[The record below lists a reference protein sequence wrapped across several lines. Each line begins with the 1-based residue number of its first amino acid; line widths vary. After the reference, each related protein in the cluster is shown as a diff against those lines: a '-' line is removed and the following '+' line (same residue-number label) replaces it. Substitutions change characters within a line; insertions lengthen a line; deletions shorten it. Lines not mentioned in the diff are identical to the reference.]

1 VSAGP
6 AEWLAAR
13 SGRERALLTLAAA
26 VAVGG
31 LVLGIALALRADL
44 NALEASVVARER
56 ELAALRHLAADLG
69 PVPAETAHADTRS
82 LVTRLE
88 TAAGAVV
95 GRPRI
100 AAMTPT
106 TAPLPEGLRE
116 ERVAVRLSDTS
127 LGEVVRL
134 LHGLESADP
143 PLPVARLELR
153 KHTDDPRHFEA
164 TVEVAQVVPGAA
176 AGK

>member
-1 VSAGP
+1 MSPRLTG
-6 AEWLAAR
+6 WIGSR
-13 SGRERALLTLAAA
+13 SGRERALLIVAAA
-26 VAVGG
+26 TTAVV

-44 NALEASVVARER
+44 VALQARVDARER
-56 ELAALRHLAADLG
+56 ELATLRRLAADLG
-69 PVPAETAHADTRS
+69 PVPVESARADARS

-88 TAAGAVV
+88 TAAAAVV

-143 PLPVARLELR
+143 PLPVARLEMR
-153 KHTDDPRHFEA
+153 KHADDPRHFEA
-164 TVEVAQVVPGAA
+164 TVEVAQVVPGA
-176 AGK
+176 KP

>member
-1 VSAGP
+1 MSSELA
-6 AEWLAAR
+6 AWLAAR

-26 VAVGG
+26 TVAGA
-31 LVLGIALALRADL
+31 LVLGLALALRADL
-44 NALEASVVARER
+44 NALEASVGARER
-56 ELAALRHLAADLG
+56 ELATLRRLAADLG
-69 PVPAETAHADTRS
+69 PVRVESSHADTRP

-164 TVEVAQVVPGAA
+164 TVEVAQVVPGAG

>member
-1 VSAGP
+1 M
-6 AEWLAAR
+6 R
-13 SGRERALLTLAAA
+13 QRALLVAAATAVFAVVLTLAAA
-26 VAVGG
+26 TTAGG

-44 NALEASVVARER
+44 SALEASVAARER
-56 ELAALRHLAADLG
+56 ELATVRHLAADLG
-69 PVPAETAHADTRS
+69 PLPAATSHTDTRS

-134 LHGLESADP
+134 LYGLESADP
-143 PLPVARLELR
+143 PLSVARLELR

-164 TVEVAQVVPGAA
+164 TVEVAQVVPGAG

>member
-1 VSAGP
+1 MSPRLTG
-6 AEWLAAR
+6 WIAAR
-13 SGRERALLTLAAA
+13 SGRERALLTVAAA
-26 VAVGG
+26 TTGVV
-31 LVLGIALALRADL
+31 LLLGIALAVRADL
-44 NALEASVVARER
+44 VALQARVGARER
-56 ELAALRHLAADLG
+56 ELATLKRLAADLG
-69 PVPAETAHADTRS
+69 PIPVETARADARS

-88 TAAGAVV
+88 TAAAAVV

-100 AAMTPT
+100 AAMIPT

-143 PLPVARLELR
+143 PLPVARLEMR
-153 KHTDDPRHFEA
+153 KHADDPRHFEA
-164 TVEVAQVVPGAA
+164 TVEVAQVVPGA
-176 AGK
+176 KP

>member
-1 VSAGP
+1 VSSGITG
-6 AEWLAAR
+6 WLAAR
-13 SGRERALLTLAAA
+13 ASRERALLTLAAA
-26 VAVGG
+26 TTAGG

-44 NALEASVVARER
+44 SALESSVAARER
-56 ELAALRHLAADLG
+56 ELAAVRRLAADLG
-69 PVPAETAHADTRS
+69 PVPAENSHADTRS

-100 AAMTPT
+100 AAMTPS
-106 TAPLPEGLRE
+106 TAALPEGLRE

-153 KHTDDPRHFEA
+153 KHADDPRHFEA
-164 TVEVAQVVPGAA
+164 TVEVAQVVPGAGA
-176 AGK
+176 DK